1 MHIRR
6 LAGELGLHLEDLSGR
21 SDGHSLL
28 YVDGRIR
35 PARVAYHGYGRIL
48 KQLRGVAR
56 RTGYRHSY
64 SNARAKAFDRRSAG
78 EWIARNVAASRSRLR
93 ALMREYFAEEFGLD
107 AWRLTA
113 TDLLYL
119 TEGPTPRK
127 GPGRERPLGSSGS
140 ALFAAATSWSPA
152 GSRTG
157 CPTSRCT
164 SGRL

>member
-35 PARVAYHGYGRIL
+35 PARVAYHGYGRML

-64 SNARAKAFDRRSAG
+64 SNARAQAFDRRSAG
-78 EWIARNVAASRSRLR
+78 EWIARNVAANRSRL
-93 ALMREYFAEEFGLD
+93 AGVD
-107 AWRLTA
+107 AGVLLGGVWPGRLA
-113 TDLLYL
+113 TRRNGSPLSHGGPHT
-119 TEGPTPRK
+119 TEGTRPPATPQT
-127 GPGRERPLGSSGS
+127 SGS
-140 ALFAAATSWSPA
+140 AFAAATSWSPA
-152 GSRTG
+152 GSRTV